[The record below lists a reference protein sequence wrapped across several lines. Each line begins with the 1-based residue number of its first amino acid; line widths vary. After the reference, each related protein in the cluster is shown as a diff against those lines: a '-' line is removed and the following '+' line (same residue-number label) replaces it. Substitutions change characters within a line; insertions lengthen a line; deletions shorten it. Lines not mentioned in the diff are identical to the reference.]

1 MNLRKTISGAAV
13 ALGSAAVVL
22 GLGGT
27 AHASGVDLQSDP
39 TLDTE
44 LGKIGGVGKLAS
56 ADTNDPNGKFQLVNQ
71 QRPDVKAVVTDLD
84 TQQVGAMLGYGKQD
98 PTSHIDTGLGI

>member
-13 ALGSAAVVL
+13 ALGSTAVML

-27 AHASGVDLQSDP
+27 AHASGVDLQSNP

-44 LGKIGGVGKLAS
+44 LGKVTKVGDLAS
-56 ADTNDPNGKFQLVNQ
+56 ADTDDVNGKFQLVNGQ
-71 QRPDVKAVVTDLD
+71 QPDLKAVVTDLD
-84 TQQVGAMLGYGKQD
+84 AQQAASMLGYGKAD

>member
-13 ALGSAAVVL
+13 ALGSTAVML

-27 AHASGVDLQSDP
+27 AHATGVDLQSDP

-44 LGKIGGVGKLAS
+44 LGKVGGVGKLANV
-56 ADTNDPNGKFQLVNQ
+56 DTDDPNGKFQLVNQ
-71 QRPDVKAVVTDLD
+71 QRPDITAVITDLD
-84 TQQVGAMLGYGKQD
+84 AQQVGSMLGYGKQD

>member
-13 ALGSAAVVL
+13 ALGSTAVML

-44 LGKIGGVGKLAS
+44 LGKVGGVGKLAS
-56 ADTNDPNGKFQLVNQ
+56 VDTDDPHGKFQLVNQ
-71 QRPDVKAVVTDLD
+71 QRPDVKAVITDLD
-84 TQQVGAMLGYGKQD
+84 AQQVSTMLGYGQQD